1 MTKYVKIK
9 IVGMDI
15 SRSPKQI
22 FHWPKV
28 QEGPSRTQIGN
39 GRTQTH
45 FLVKTPEMMKAVK
58 ILEKSKYK

>member
-1 MTKYVKIK
+1 MTKSIK
-9 IVGMDI
+9 IEIVDI
-15 SRSPKQI
+15 DKWVSKINFSLTKT
-22 FHWPKV
+22 V
-28 QEGPSRTQIGN
+28 QEWPSRTQIGN